1 MLKNRIFGT
10 NVSFFY
16 NLLYN
21 DTIAGGLQMTKK
33 KELVKFSIEIIAI
46 VAVTAVVFTKIVIP
60 VKVDGESMYP
70 TLHDKDT
77 AIVNALYL
85 GKNDIKRF
93 DIVVLKCEK
102 LDKDIIKRV
111 IGLPGDTIVFSNDK
125 LYINGSYYAEDY
137 LDKDY
142 IEEAKERYATDLFTN
157 DFEVTLGDDE
167 IFVLGDNRLRSAD
180 SRTLGTFKY
189 SDIIGKKGVI
199 IYPFSN
205 MKFID

>member
-1 MLKNRIFGT
+1 MI
-10 NVSFFY
+10 
-16 NLLYN
+16 
-21 DTIAGGLQMTKK
+21 KK
-33 KELVKFSIEIIAI
+33 KEVAKFSIEMIA
-46 VAVTAVVFTKIVIP
+46 VVVVTAAIFTKIVVP
-60 VKVDGESMYP
+60 VRVDGESMYP

-85 GKNDIKRF
+85 SKSDIKRF

-102 LDKDIIKRV
+102 LEKKIIKRV
-111 IGLPGDTIVFSNDK
+111 IGLPGDTIIFNNDK

-142 IEEAKERYATDLFTN
+142 IKEAKERYNTELFTN
-157 DFEVTLGDDE
+157 DFEITLKDDE

-189 SDIIGKKGVI
+189 SDIVGKKGII